1 MMWAFLIFLP
11 CPSELLAHLRPSKER
26 VEGMR
31 VVTQSRS
38 TLLYSQLKTSLGAK
52 NLTLTALQGV
62 GDLLNLHDVVI
73 VVHDAGLLVVWTHR
87 ERRET

>member
-1 MMWAFLIFLP
+1 
-11 CPSELLAHLRPSKER
+11 
-26 VEGMR
+26 MR

-38 TLLYSQLKTSLGAK
+38 

-87 ERRET
+87 ERREARLRDQRESEKY

>member
-1 MMWAFLIFLP
+1 MWAFLIFLP
-11 CPSELLAHLRPSKER
+11 SLPCPSELLAAHNHAVL
-26 VEGMR
+26 
-31 VVTQSRS
+31 
-38 TLLYSQLKTSLGAK
+38 SQLKTSLGAK